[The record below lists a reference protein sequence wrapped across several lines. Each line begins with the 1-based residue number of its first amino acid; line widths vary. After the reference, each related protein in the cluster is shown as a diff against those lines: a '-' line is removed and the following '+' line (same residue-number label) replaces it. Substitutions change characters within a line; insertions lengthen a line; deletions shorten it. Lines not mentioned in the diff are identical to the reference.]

1 MTQNQ
6 QGTFYDGKSSKK
18 ITVEVFV
25 EANQIRISTEIVW
38 KFDEI
43 RIVDKPL
50 DGRFG
55 VLTSINFPDARLH
68 IGDSE
73 FFLLIA
79 KQLPNLSFLK
89 RDFFDF
95 IRQNIVLLI
104 LVISGIAAL
113 PYLAQKIGARNLDPL
128 GNQIVAEI
136 VTEKNRCQNIAGI
149 EEIDRFVQKIE
160 QEKYNI
166 YVIKENQTNAI
177 SLPRNNIVIY
187 SKLFDKITSP
197 SQLAFLIGHEI
208 GHIKHQDHK
217 RSYAMSRILILGNKN
232 YFINFVSTIFK
243 MNYSREDEEKA
254 DLFALDLM
262 LKNKID
268 TKGAI
273 ELLQILQKEDFDN
286 KNLEKVLSYVSS
298 HPATGDRILELQK
311 RILNR
316 KDDAQEII
324 SEASWHKIKGICQL

>member
-6 QGTFYDGKSSKK
+6 QGTFYDGKSSRK
-18 ITVEVFV
+18 ITVDVFV
-25 EANQIRISTEIVW
+25 ETNQIRISTEIVW

-43 RIVDKPL
+43 RIVEKPL
-50 DGRFG
+50 DAKSGI
-55 VLTSINFPDARLH
+55 LTSINSPDARLH
-68 IGDSE
+68 ISDSE

-79 KQLPNLSFLK
+79 KKLPNLSFLK

-104 LVISGIAAL
+104 LVIAGIAAL

-136 VTEKNRCQNIAGI
+136 VTKKNRCQNIAGI
-149 EEIDRFVQKIE
+149 EELDHFVYE
-160 QEKYNI
+160 LAQEKYNI
-166 YVIKENQTNAI
+166 FVIKEKELNAI
-177 SLPRNNIVIY
+177 SLPGNNIVIY

-217 RSYAMSRILILGNKN
+217 RSYVMSRILILGNEN
-232 YFINFVSTIFK
+232 YFINFVASIFE
-243 MNYSREDEEKA
+243 MNYSRDDEEKA

-268 TKGAI
+268 AKGAI
-273 ELLQILQKEDFDN
+273 ELLQILQKEDLDN
-286 KNLEKVLSYVSS
+286 KNLAKVLSYVSS

-311 RILNR
+311 RILNQKNISR
-316 KDDAQEII
+316 EIV
-324 SEASWHKIKGICQL
+324 SEEGWRKIKNICQP

>member
-1 MTQNQ
+1 MSQNQ
-6 QGTFYDGKSSKK
+6 QGTFYDGKSSRK
-18 ITVEVFV
+18 ITVDVFV
-25 EANQIRISTEIVW
+25 ETNQVRISTEIVW

-43 RIVDKPL
+43 RIVEKPL
-50 DGRFG
+50 DAKSGI
-55 VLTSINFPDARLH
+55 LTSINSPDARLH
-68 IGDSE
+68 ISDSE

-79 KQLPNLSFLK
+79 KKLPNLSFLK

-104 LVISGIAAL
+104 LVIAGIATL

-136 VTEKNRCQNIAGI
+136 VTEKNRCQNIVGVS
-149 EEIDRFVQKIE
+149 EIDHFVQKLE

-166 YVIKENQTNAI
+166 FVIKENQTNAI
-177 SLPRNNIVIY
+177 SLPGNNIVIY

-217 RSYAMSRILILGNKN
+217 RSYVMSRILILGNEN
-232 YFINFVSTIFK
+232 SFINFVASIFE

-268 TKGAI
+268 AKGAI
-273 ELLQILQKEDFDN
+273 ELLQILQKEDLDN
-286 KNLEKVLSYVSS
+286 KNLAKVLSYVSS

-311 RILNR
+311 RILNQKNISR
-316 KDDAQEII
+316 EIV
-324 SEASWHKIKGICQL
+324 SEEGWRKIKNICQS